1 MRNEYTT
8 TAKLDRLV
16 TQLSDR
22 DRAILLDLAR
32 VRVLTGAQ
40 LTRLH
45 FADLS
50 VPSRERARRRVLAR
64 LGEHRLVATLERPI
78 GGVRAGSAGHVHSLG
93 IAGVQALPLLGVPNG
108 ADEGG
113 GRVRTPRTPGHL
125 FLSHGLAV
133 AELYVQLLEAERASK
148 LMLTQF
154 LAEPATWHPDGRGG
168 VIKPD
173 AYVRVQA
180 SDLEDAYWVEVDL
193 ATESIP
199 TLRRKLLAY
208 LEFALSGGVGPD
220 GIMPR
225 VIVTVPHDRRLA
237 AVRDLVEALP
247 VPAAELISVVL
258 HDQAV
263 ASMIDTLR
271 SEP

>member
-1 MRNEYTT
+1 MRNEYVT

-16 TQLSDR
+16 RQLSDR

-50 VPSRERARRRVLAR
+50 ASSRERARRRVLAR
-64 LGEHRLVATLERPI
+64 LVEHRLVATLERPI

-93 IAGVQALPLLGVPNG
+93 IAGVQALPLLGVQNG
-108 ADEGG
+108 ADEGV
-113 GRVRTPRTPGHL
+113 GRVRAPRTPGQL
-125 FLSHGLAV
+125 FLSHGLAIS
-133 AELYVQLLEAERASK
+133 ELYSQLVEAERASK
-148 LMLTQF
+148 LMLAQF
-154 LAEPATWHPDGRGG
+154 VAEPGTWHPDGRGG

-173 AYVRVQA
+173 AYVCVQER
-180 SDLEDAYWVEVDL
+180 DLEDTYWVEVDL

-199 TLRRKLLAY
+199 TLGRKLLSY
-208 LEFALSGGVGPD
+208 LDFALSGGVGPD

-247 VPAAELISVVL
+247 APADQLILPVL
-258 HDQAV
+258 YGRAV
-263 ASMIDTLR
+263 TAMIDTLR
-271 SEP
+271 S